1 MTEIFFATNRDVKH
15 ETSKNSKN
23 FGTRF
28 NEAGPQIFRLGKTDV
43 TLTGDPLDDDAWEVG
58 RTTLYSEDLNSRQKK
73 GAQLGSAALFDDL
86 RKILKSENKD
96 IIIYIHGFANDFANT
111 AKRAAALEHLYGEGG
126 KSAIVVAFS
135 WPSNGKVFGSYN
147 YHSDRDDASLSG
159 VAMARTLMKLV
170 EFLQQLRAED
180 RQILI
185 DAQREGRVP
194 EESELKQCNRNI
206 HVVAHSMGNW
216 ALRHAINRFAE
227 INEGRVPRII
237 DHCFLMAADDD
248 ADSLAHDHK
257 LSKLLK
263 LANYIHVYHARDDRA
278 LQVSDSTKGNPS
290 RLGAHGPEN
299 LDLLDERV
307 MAIDC
312 RDVSDTTTSHGRHQY
327 YRLRKEV
334 LTDVVATLAG
344 KAQEGRNNRVVTR
357 PGRSWRILEGKI
369 V

>member
-1 MTEIFFATNRDVKH
+1 MVQIFFATNRDVKY
-15 ETSKNSKN
+15 ETSKNSNN

-28 NEAGPQIFRLGKTDV
+28 NEAGPQLFRLGKTDV
-43 TLTGDPLDDDAWEVG
+43 KLTGDPLDDNAWEVG
-58 RTTLYSEDLNSRQKK
+58 HTELYPEVLDSRRKE
-73 GAQLGSAALFDDL
+73 GAKLGSAAMFADL
-86 RKILKSENKD
+86 REILKEKQKD
-96 IIIYIHGFANDFANT
+96 VIIYLHGFANDFVNT
-111 AKRAAALEHLYGEGG
+111 AKRTAALEHLYGEGG
-126 KSAIVVAFS
+126 KSAVVVAFS

-159 VAMARTLMKLV
+159 VAMARVLAKLV
-170 EFLQQLRAED
+170 DFLQKLRAED
-180 RQILI
+180 RQTMI

-194 EESELKQCNRNI
+194 TDDELQQCNRSI
-206 HVVAHSMGNW
+206 HIVAHSMGNW

-227 INEGRVPRII
+227 INEGRVPRIV

-248 ADSLAHDHK
+248 ADTLRDEHK
-257 LSKLLK
+257 MAKLLR

-278 LQVSDSTKGNPS
+278 LQISDSTKGNPN

-312 RDVSDTTTSHGRHQY
+312 RDVSDTAPDHGRHQY

-334 LTDVVATLAG
+334 ITDVVATLAG
-344 KAQEGRNNRVVTR
+344 RPQDGRTNRVATR
-357 PGRSWRILEGKI
+357 PGRSWRILSGKTA
-369 V
+369 